1 MVQLSAHDLFL
12 LPLKILPLAPYD
24 RASLVKFKS
33 SERSPPCGESSR
45 LRLWNNNFVSQD
57 KPSSLPFKVFHWH
70 TQHLSLVQ
78 QFDTF
83 NFAPPFLD
91 EDLWFGKSHG
101 QIKMDDAWNQME
113 FFPTSKRVID
123 VSLLSPAEG
132 CSPELKLYSLNSW
145 KLVLRIFK
153 KNYSRFWH

>member
-1 MVQLSAHDLFL
+1 MLMTSFFCL
-12 LPLKILPLAPYD
+12 LPLVKSDRASLRILVFFDQPQPILCMWCSSVLMTSFFCLLPLAPSD
-24 RASLVKFKS
+24 WASLVSFKS
-33 SERSPPCGESSR
+33 SERSPRGESSR

-113 FFPTSKRVID
+113 FFQHLQE
-123 VSLLSPAEG
+123 SLM
-132 CSPELKLYSLNSW
+132 
-145 KLVLRIFK
+145 
-153 KNYSRFWH
+153 